1 MPETLDVT
9 ARIRIPVAE
18 FRYTFARS
26 GGPGG
31 QNVNKVSSKVTL
43 HWPVRLSPSLP
54 SDVRQRF
61 CARFGSRINK
71 QGELVL
77 HSQRTRDQGRNI
89 EDCLERLR
97 TLLLEVAVA
106 PKPRKATRPSRGSRE
121 RRLQTKRES
130 SQRKHRRRGPVFEG

>member
-1 MPETLDVT
+1 MSETLEVNT
-9 ARIRIPVAE
+9 RIRLPLSE
-18 FRYTFARS
+18 FRYTFARC

-43 HWPVRLSPSLP
+43 HWPVRTSPSLP

-77 HSQRTRDQGRNI
+77 HSQRNRDQGRNI

-97 TLLLEVAVA
+97 ALLLEVAVA
-106 PKPRKATRPSRGSRE
+106 PKLRKATHPSRGSRE
-121 RRLQTKRES
+121 RRLQSKRER
-130 SQRKHRRRGPVFEG
+130 SQRKQRRRGPVPEG